1 MYDYYFLCNILIYIY
16 IYFIYLLQ
24 ITDIPSEDLLSHFP
38 AVLDF
43 ITSGMQAGV
52 VLVHCFYGKSC
63 SATIV
68 TAFLMQKYKIGVEI
82 AIQRVKSKRSS
93 VNPNPGFMAQLR
105 LWEAMKFRLESNCL
119 RYKMYKLHI
128 VSEKIRKS
136 KILSKETVSS
146 VIDPDPEVGRCR
158 GAAVIYKCKECRRTL
173 ATCENIMPHKQGQ
186 NPYWYSRL
194 DRSQSFKQQYCS
206 QSVSIN
212 PKRCPL
218 LLHGHNHHHLQDRW
232 SSSSFQQ

>member
-1 MYDYYFLCNILIYIY
+1 M
-16 IYFIYLLQ
+16 Q
-24 ITDIPSEDLLSHFP
+24 VTDIASEDLLSHFP
-38 AVLDF
+38 GVLDF
-43 ITSGMQAGV
+43 ITTGMQAGV
-52 VLVHCFYGKSC
+52 VLVHCFYGKSR

-68 TAFLMQKYKIGVEI
+68 TAFLMQKYQIGVEI

-146 VIDPDPEVGRCR
+146 VIDPDPEV
-158 GAAVIYKCKECRRTL
+158 
-173 ATCENIMPHKQGQ
+173 N
-186 NPYWYSRL
+186 
-194 DRSQSFKQQYCS
+194 
-206 QSVSIN
+206 
-212 PKRCPL
+212 
-218 LLHGHNHHHLQDRW
+218 
-232 SSSSFQQ
+232 